1 MSNIDRRQ
9 FVLGAAAIGLSGSA
23 LTVLLDACN
32 RKGSTTTEGWP
43 VDLKS
48 ANLQI
53 HHLLR
58 RAGFSPN
65 QSEIDKYSKMGVKA
79 TTQSLLDYEK
89 VDNTA
94 LENRLAGITVDT
106 KNLADLQ
113 RWWLLRMVYTQR
125 PLQEKMTLF
134 LHGLLTSGFS
144 KVVNGPYMLAQNK
157 LLRSQAIGDYG
168 ELLKAISRDPAMM
181 LWLDSATNHKATP
194 NENFARELM
203 ELFSLG
209 IGNYTET
216 DVREAARAFTGWEL
230 SNGAFVFN
238 TAQHDTG
245 SKTFL
250 GQTGNFTGDDIIDII
265 MKQPAA
271 AKFICR
277 KMFEFFV
284 YDNPDD
290 PVVSHLAAVF
300 TQNNRSLKAVM
311 NEILSS
317 TEFYSANA
325 YRAKV
330 KSPVELVAG
339 MIRGLN
345 IETNGLE
352 LVNPVNGMGQS
363 LFNPPNVAGWKGG
376 TSWIN
381 SATMIYRLN
390 FANTVATAR
399 QKGFV
404 FDPAQTLLQN
414 GVAQPQGAVDYFTNL
429 LIDGVI
435 PDSER
440 KILLSYLNV
449 SSSTTVSSSSAWA
462 TDEQLRSLTYLVLCS
477 PDYQLA

>member
-1 MSNIDRRQ
+1 
-9 FVLGAAAIGLSGSA
+9 
-23 LTVLLDACN
+23 
-32 RKGSTTTEGWP
+32 
-43 VDLKS
+43 
-48 ANLQI
+48 
-53 HHLLR
+53 
-58 RAGFSPN
+58 
-65 QSEIDKYSKMGVKA
+65 
-79 TTQSLLDYEK
+79 
-89 VDNTA
+89 
-94 LENRLAGITVDT
+94 
-106 KNLADLQ
+106 
-113 RWWLLRMVYTQR
+113 
-125 PLQEKMTLF
+125 
-134 LHGLLTSGFS
+134 
-144 KVVNGPYMLAQNK
+144 
-157 LLRSQAIGDYG
+157 
-168 ELLKAISRDPAMM
+168 
-181 LWLDSATNHKATP
+181 
-194 NENFARELM
+194 
-203 ELFSLG
+203 
-209 IGNYTET
+209 
-216 DVREAARAFTGWEL
+216 
-230 SNGAFVFN
+230 
-238 TAQHDTG
+238 
-245 SKTFL
+245 
-250 GQTGNFTGDDIIDII
+250 
-265 MKQPAA
+265 
-271 AKFICR
+271 
-277 KMFEFFV
+277 
-284 YDNPDD
+284 
-290 PVVSHLAAVF
+290 
-300 TQNNRSLKAVM
+300 
-311 NEILSS
+311 
-317 TEFYSANA
+317 
-325 YRAKV
+325 V